1 VKPVPAEEARA
12 ARDFLRRDG
21 IVLQTF
27 HYWMRRARRRR
38 GLPATP

>member
-1 VKPVPAEEARA
+1 VPDDEARA

-27 HYWMRRARRRR
+27 NYWMRRTRRRR
-38 GLPATP
+38 GLPATQ